1 MNLKPKLKEFGVNMF
16 AEIVVG
22 VVRGFLNEAIK
33 DVKPADLYNSIK
45 NNLDLWSVTPNDI
58 KSVGRGLKLRFRP
71 FLEKYQDMINVDL
84 ILEWLKRDKP
94 ELYSV
99 IINTDGGVEWLERQI
114 NTIKSKIMEE
124 L

>member
-1 MNLKPKLKEFGVNMF
+1 MNLKLKLKEFGVNMF

-45 NNLDLWSVTPNDI
+45 NNLDLWSVTPDDI

>member
-1 MNLKPKLKEFGVNMF
+1 MNLKLKLKEFGVNMF